1 MQVHGQVTPRHAG
14 DKSNHRR
21 KAYFALE
28 DGHWWFLIPDDL
40 DMGADLDMGGDTEE
54 NSDVDSDNDADPDP
68 DVIDKTVY
76 MC

>member
-40 DMGADLDMGGDTEE
+40 DMGGDTEE

>member
-1 MQVHGQVTPRHAG
+1 MQVHGQVTPHYAG
-14 DKSNHRR
+14 DKSNHTR
-21 KAYFALE
+21 KAYFVLI
-28 DGHWWFLIPDDL
+28 DGHWWFLMKESIPDN
-40 DMGADLDMGGDTEE
+40 LDMGGDTEE